1 MDCTP
6 LAAARPRGALRAFL
20 IVAAAVAVAAAGPS
34 RPARAAPG
42 DAALAC
48 ETVADV
54 QHLARQADPDAA
66 IVIYRGGEAKA
77 FVAVVMALFGPTA
90 QLANTT
96 VVGTYVNSDP
106 AVPGLVGFFH
116 RDGCDF
122 FGASTNLDTL
132 REILAHMGSGA

>member
-6 LAAARPRGALRAFL
+6 LAAARPLGALRAFL
-20 IVAAAVAVAAAGPS
+20 IIAAGAVVAGVAAFAPAA
-34 RPARAAPG
+34 AAPG

-54 QHLARQADPDAA
+54 QRLARQADPDAA

-77 FVAVVMALFGPTA
+77 FVAVVMALFGPAA

-106 AVPGLVGFFH
+106 AVPVLVRFFD